1 MVHQGEQRVQM
12 SYQRAWS
19 TFTLKTLVG
28 TFIFW
33 RREAVKPCS
42 SANGSLTP
50 GQLKKPYAR
59 TLTQHQSGALSH
71 VKGATWIRMHSSLNG
86 SLCSHKKGLCQ
97 FQPGFPLWGNVLWL
111 NWWHGV
117 FPHPCQNQWVT
128 GQKRWANTPTPTPTY
143 KLYTGGHHTHRSP
156 LQHVHGSKYT
166 RTFWQR
172 QEGNKSTQL
181 KSD

>member
-1 MVHQGEQRVQM
+1 M

-71 VKGATWIRMHSSLNG
+71 VKSGCIQALMAPFVAIKRDCANFSQASHCEEMYCDSTGDMACSLTLAKTSE
-86 SLCSHKKGLCQ
+86 SLAKKG
-97 FQPGFPLWGNVLWL
+97 
-111 NWWHGV
+111 
-117 FPHPCQNQWVT
+117 
-128 GQKRWANTPTPTPTY
+128 GQTPPP
-143 KLYTGGHHTHRSP
+143 P
-156 LQHVHGSKYT
+156 LQPTNSIRGDITHTGVLSNT
-166 RTFWQR
+166 
-172 QEGNKSTQL
+172 STASNTQGPFDSAKRETSQL
-181 KSD
+181 N